1 MRIRVL
7 TVPDCPNGP
16 VVRERITTALAGRDV
31 EAELIEISEQAEAER
46 AGMTGSPTVLFD
58 GIDPFVQAGA
68 VASVSCRIYRDAD
81 SNADGAPSVDD
92 LRRALAAA
100 GLPEVADDDSCADV
114 LDLVGRDGRGRVAPV
129 EGGLRAVHQAVLRH
143 FAATGSAPELAEL
156 EPVAAAIGQTASK
169 VLAELARE
177 DFLALDRYG
186 RIRAAY
192 PFSAVPT
199 AHRVAIA
206 GGTQVWSMCA
216 IDALGISAM
225 LETDTVISSADP
237 VTGEKVTVTSE
248 DGKTIWAPQIGGGVR
263 RAPRLLGA
271 RRRGVL
277 RHPELLHQ
285 HVLRPG
291 VDRAA
296 SGRGR
301 ADRRPGPRRRDRQD
315 HLRATADRQLTGRA
329 GPSGASWLHRAPTQD
344 IPHGRDGK
352 RFCGTSRRSE
362 RGPGRVAGRPRVSR
376 RTMMPIIAQ
385 RIMVSERA
393 GLVS

>member
-16 VVRERITTALAGRDV
+16 VVQERITTALAGRDV
-31 EAELIEISEQAEAER
+31 EVELIEISEQAEAER
-46 AGMTGSPTVLFD
+46 AGMTGSPTVVFD

-114 LDLVGRDGRGRVAPV
+114 LDLIGRDGRGRVAPV

-143 FAATGSAPELAEL
+143 FAATGSAPELTEL

-177 DFLALDRYG
+177 DFLTLDRDG

-248 DGKTIWAPQIGGGVR
+248 DGKTIWAPASAVVFVG
-263 RAPRLLGA
+263 
-271 RRRGVL
+271 RRGCSGPAAEVCCDTL
-277 RHPELLHQ
+277 NFFTSTSSAQAWIEQHPDVDGQ
-285 HVLRPG
+285 I
-291 VDRAA
+291 VDRDRAEEIGRTTFGPLLTA
-296 SGRGR
+296 S
-301 ADRRPGPRRRDRQD
+301 
-315 HLRATADRQLTGRA
+315 
-329 GPSGASWLHRAPTQD
+329 
-344 IPHGRDGK
+344 
-352 RFCGTSRRSE
+352 
-362 RGPGRVAGRPRVSR
+362 
-376 RTMMPIIAQ
+376 
-385 RIMVSERA
+385 
-393 GLVS
+393 

>member
-1 MRIRVL
+1 MSWEDDIMRIRVL

-248 DGKTIWAPQIGGGVR
+248 DGKTIWAPASAVVFVG
-263 RAPRLLGA
+263 
-271 RRRGVL
+271 RRGCSGPAAEVCCDTL
-277 RHPELLHQ
+277 NFFTSTSSAQAWIEQHPDVDGQ
-285 HVLRPG
+285 I
-291 VDRAA
+291 VDRDRAEEIGRTTFGPLLTA
-296 SGRGR
+296 S
-301 ADRRPGPRRRDRQD
+301 
-315 HLRATADRQLTGRA
+315 
-329 GPSGASWLHRAPTQD
+329 
-344 IPHGRDGK
+344 
-352 RFCGTSRRSE
+352 
-362 RGPGRVAGRPRVSR
+362 
-376 RTMMPIIAQ
+376 
-385 RIMVSERA
+385 
-393 GLVS
+393 